1 MFKSP
6 KKLPATLAPE
16 EEHRYR
22 STACPIEEALIDR
35 LSDLTDHVRETA
47 IEQAWSV
54 DWTELADHRRKL
66 AKSRAAHHDWLTL
79 RELGEIIAM
88 LGQAARYY
96 RKSSGAANVH

>member
-1 MFKSP
+1 M
-6 KKLPATLAPE
+6 
-16 EEHRYR
+16 
-22 STACPIEEALIDR
+22 
-35 LSDLTDHVRETA
+35 
-47 IEQAWSV
+47 

-66 AKSRAAHHDWLTL
+66 AESRAAHHDWLTL